1 MAADFSNEPVA
12 VRTGDAKR
20 ARSPFFRNVY
30 ANFCQGQLGPFDIT
44 LSFFQTVTAEGGVP
58 TNEEQ
63 VTVTMSPIQ
72 FKLFAQL
79 CTGLTDAY
87 ERTITPIVVP
97 AGTGNPHLASGDFVK
112 LMQDAKA
119 KMEAGLGLGSPESS
133 DSSTEPKSPGKQS
146 LATGT
151 KSSAAGK
158 KRAKKL

>member
-1 MAADFSNEPVA
+1 V
-12 VRTGDAKR
+12 
-20 ARSPFFRNVY
+20 
-30 ANFCQGQLGPFDIT
+30 
-44 LSFFQTVTAEGGVP
+44 SFFQTVTAEGGVP
-58 TNEEQ
+58 ANEEQ

-79 CTGLTDAY
+79 CNGLTDAY

-97 AGTGNPHLASGDFVK
+97 AGAGNPHLASGDFVK

-119 KMEAGLGLGSPESS
+119 KMEAGLGLIGGPMAS

-146 LATGT
+146 VASGT

-158 KRAKKL
+158 KRPKKL